1 MVEHKFRWDFIGLST
16 DSKPTASSPKVVNGS
31 TFYEADTSKVYIWYK
46 DRWYEKTDTGGS
58 YELPIAS
65 AETLG
70 GVKIGDGLTINS
82 ETGVL
87 SAEGGSLE
95 SIARE
100 LTEDDL
106 ENGHYYLYHLESGVY
121 KIPKTDP
128 NHTVY
133 VNNGL
138 DYWADNQIAIVEK
151 NEGTGNYTVIFMDAD
166 FGTQW
171 FQMNRFGGI
180 FMGGDLTTQEAV
192 DDLET
197 ATLGTQIA
205 DDMYDYPA
213 SDPDGVALW
222 NLSAGAYYVEDYST
236 PIKLYFNSSDYI
248 ECAVANLKIKKSSLE
263 AYILFDTIDCTAGLF
278 GHGYKGYATTTISSG
293 AKDDF
298 VTYAENS

>member
-16 DSKPTASSPKVVNGS
+16 DNKPTATSPKVVDGS
-31 TFYEADTSKVYIWYK
+31 TYYEANTSKVFIWYK
-46 DRWYEKTDTGGS
+46 DRWYEKSGGGEQ
-58 YELPIAS
+58 YVLPPAT

-70 GVKIGDGLTINS
+70 GIKVGENLTIDEN
-82 ETGVL
+82 GVL

-121 KIPKTDP
+121 KIPKTEP

-138 DYWADNQIAIVEK
+138 DYWADNQIAIVSK
-151 NEGTGNYTVIFMDAD
+151 NEGTGNTIVVFMDAD
-166 FGTQW
+166 FATQW
-171 FQMNRFGGI
+171 YAMNRFGDI
-180 FMGGDLTTQEAV
+180 TMGGDFTTQQAV
-192 DDLET
+192 DDLEL

-205 DDMYDYPA
+205 DDMYDYPV

-222 NLSAGAYYVEDYST
+222 NLSAGAYYVEDLTT
-236 PIKLYFNSSDYI
+236 PVKLYFNSSDYI

-293 AKDDF
+293 AKDEF
-298 VTYAENS
+298 VTYAENT